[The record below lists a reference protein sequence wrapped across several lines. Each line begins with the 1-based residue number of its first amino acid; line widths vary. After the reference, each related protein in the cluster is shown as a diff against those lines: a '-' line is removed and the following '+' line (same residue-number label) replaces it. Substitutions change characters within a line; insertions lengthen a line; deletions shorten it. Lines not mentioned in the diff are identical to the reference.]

1 MRSEHFN
8 VDGTPV
14 DADEL
19 VRLGRR
25 FALVGERAVR
35 CVQRFDSRA
44 TSSSSCSSPMLRR
57 VTFLRACRLSRA
69 SITIPAA
76 VVAEWWRG
84 THRALL
90 ESGRVEALTPELAER
105 AGELLANTAG
115 SNAVDA
121 TVVASAALRG
131 DLVVT
136 GDEHDLREL
145 AQFASGVTV
154 ERLR

>member
-1 MRSEHFN
+1 LAQETRRDVSRKPKRTAN
-8 VDGTPV
+8 VG
-14 DADEL
+14 
-19 VRLGRR
+19 
-25 FALVGERAVR
+25 
-35 CVQRFDSRA
+35 RA
-44 TSSSSCSSPMLRR
+44 TRG
-57 VTFLRACRLSRA
+57 VTFDTGMLVALERRHAGALALLRACRLSRA
-69 SITIPAA
+69 TITIPAA

-105 AGELLANTAG
+105 AGELLASTGG
-115 SNAVDA
+115 STAVDA

-131 DLVVT
+131 DLVIT

-145 AQFASGVTV
+145 AEFVSGVTV

>member
-1 MRSEHFN
+1 MAQETRRDVSRKPKRTAN
-8 VDGTPV
+8 VG
-14 DADEL
+14 
-19 VRLGRR
+19 
-25 FALVGERAVR
+25 
-35 CVQRFDSRA
+35 RA
-44 TSSSSCSSPMLRR
+44 TRG
-57 VTFLRACRLSRA
+57 VTFDTGMLVALERRHAGALALLRACRLSRA

-90 ESGRVEALTPELAER
+90 ESGRVEALTPKLAER
-105 AGELLANTAG
+105 AGELLASTDG

-121 TVVASAALRG
+121 TVVASAELRG

-145 AQFASGVTV
+145 AEFVSGVTV

>member
-1 MRSEHFN
+1 M
-8 VDGTPV
+8 
-14 DADEL
+14 L
-19 VRLGRR
+19 VALERR
-25 FALVGERAVR
+25 HAGALA
-35 CVQRFDSRA
+35 
-44 TSSSSCSSPMLRR
+44 L
-57 VTFLRACRLSRA
+57 LRACRLSRA

-131 DLVVT
+131 DLVIT
-136 GDEHDLREL
+136 GDEHDLRGL
-145 AQFASGVTV
+145 AQFVSGVTV

>member
-1 MRSEHFN
+1 MSRKPKRTAN
-8 VDGTPV
+8 VG
-14 DADEL
+14 
-19 VRLGRR
+19 
-25 FALVGERAVR
+25 
-35 CVQRFDSRA
+35 RA
-44 TSSSSCSSPMLRR
+44 TRG
-57 VTFLRACRLSRA
+57 VTFDTGMLVALERRHAGALALLRACRLSRA

-105 AGELLANTAG
+105 AGELLASTAG
-115 SNAVDA
+115 SNAVGA

-131 DLVVT
+131 DLVIT

-145 AQFASGVTV
+145 AEFVSGVSV

>member
-1 MRSEHFN
+1 MSKKPKRTAS
-8 VDGTPV
+8 
-14 DADEL
+14 
-19 VRLGRR
+19 
-25 FALVGERAVR
+25 VG
-35 CVQRFDSRA
+35 RA
-44 TSSSSCSSPMLRR
+44 TRG
-57 VTFLRACRLSRA
+57 VTFDTGMLVALERRHAGALALLRACRLSRA

-105 AGELLANTAG
+105 AGELLASTAG

-121 TVVASAALRG
+121 TVIASAALRG
-131 DLVVT
+131 DLVIT

-145 AQFASGVTV
+145 AEFVSGVTV

>member
-1 MRSEHFN
+1 VSRKQRGIVHVRQATRGITFDTG
-8 VDGTPV
+8 V
-14 DADEL
+14 L
-19 VRLGRR
+19 VALERR
-25 FALVGERAVR
+25 HAGALA
-35 CVQRFDSRA
+35 
-44 TSSSSCSSPMLRR
+44 L
-57 VTFLRACRLSRA
+57 LRACRLSRA
-69 SITIPAA
+69 TITIPAA

-105 AGELLANTAG
+105 AGELLASTAG

-121 TVVASAALRG
+121 TVIASAAQRG

-136 GDEHDLREL
+136 GDEHDLRAL
-145 AQFASGVTV
+145 ARFVSGVTV

>member
-1 MRSEHFN
+1 MSRKPKRTAN
-8 VDGTPV
+8 VG
-14 DADEL
+14 
-19 VRLGRR
+19 
-25 FALVGERAVR
+25 
-35 CVQRFDSRA
+35 RA
-44 TSSSSCSSPMLRR
+44 TRG
-57 VTFLRACRLSRA
+57 VTFDTGMLVALERRHAGALALLRACRLSRA

-90 ESGRVEALTPELAER
+90 ESGRVEALTPKLAER
-105 AGELLANTAG
+105 AGELLASTGG

-145 AQFASGVTV
+145 AEFVSGVTV

>member
-1 MRSEHFN
+1 M
-8 VDGTPV
+8 
-14 DADEL
+14 L
-19 VRLGRR
+19 VALERR
-25 FALVGERAVR
+25 HAGALA
-35 CVQRFDSRA
+35 
-44 TSSSSCSSPMLRR
+44 L
-57 VTFLRACRLSRA
+57 LRACRLSRA

-105 AGELLANTAG
+105 AGELLASAAG

-131 DLVVT
+131 DLVIT
-136 GDEHDLREL
+136 GDKHDLRQL
-145 AQFASGVTV
+145 AEFVSGVTV

>member
-1 MRSEHFN
+1 MSRKPKRTAN
-8 VDGTPV
+8 VG
-14 DADEL
+14 
-19 VRLGRR
+19 
-25 FALVGERAVR
+25 
-35 CVQRFDSRA
+35 RA
-44 TSSSSCSSPMLRR
+44 TRG
-57 VTFLRACRLSRA
+57 VTFDTGMLVALERRHAGALALLRACRLSRA

-105 AGELLANTAG
+105 AGELLASTGG

-131 DLVVT
+131 DLVIT

-145 AQFASGVTV
+145 AEFVSGVTV